1 MSAASAHPAID
12 GRRRNFGGVGAKRYV
27 NGADRTNDLSALHIV
42 NNHT

>member
-1 MSAASAHPAID
+1 L
-12 GRRRNFGGVGAKRYV
+12 VQKRYV